1 MDAFVNV
8 DSKEVAS
15 EWIAKFQCHSKTMMS
30 QTRGYDIK
38 GNRVLF
44 REKRHCLHSHEVKKK
59 QGKNVITK
67 HLQSLRAR
75 DIGCNASIHLRLI
88 RNRLPLTHPLEVNI
102 SYTHNHIINSAE
114 SLSFRNVNEKVR
126 EELLSLFKDGH
137 SPSSALYVYQDNLH
151 LKANDEQELIEFL
164 ADRSVNPDY
173 NYTANL
179 FREYRK
185 AVLGNRNGGLMFE
198 RLAEVVKDY
207 NDSGQ
212 GKAVFQA
219 YNALEGKAFIL
230 CIVTSLMSRIHEKVP
245 QAGELCYVDASASFE
260 PLNTSITL
268 LYTSCAV
275 GALPL
280 GLLVT
285 SDELEITLEKAVFNL
300 LLLLLNILTFTKNIN

>member
-8 DSKEVAS
+8 DSKEAAS
-15 EWIAKFQCHSKTMMS
+15 EWIAKFQCHSKTTMP

-88 RNRLPLTHPLEVNI
+88 RNRLSLTHPLEVNI

-219 YNALEGKAFIL
+219 YNGM
-230 CIVTSLMSRIHEKVP
+230 SLKSP
-245 QAGELCYVDASASFE
+245 
-260 PLNTSITL
+260 
-268 LYTSCAV
+268 
-275 GALPL
+275 
-280 GLLVT
+280 
-285 SDELEITLEKAVFNL
+285 
-300 LLLLLNILTFTKNIN
+300 